1 MATLVKVN
9 RAPKF
14 QVGDKVQFSISN
26 NDDNYSPSRK
36 IVYGFASKIN
46 KVSMRILGVDGEVY
60 IATVA
65 EVKKYV
71 DPFEGLT
78 NIFLK

>member
-9 RAPKF
+9 KVPKF
-14 QVGDKVQFSISN
+14 KVGDKVQFSMSN
-26 NDDNYSPSRK
+26 NDDNYSPSHRT
-36 IVYGFASKIN
+36 IYGFASKIN
-46 KVSMRILGVDGEVY
+46 KVSMRILGVDGEIY

-71 DPFEGLT
+71 DPFEGLSKV
-78 NIFLK
+78 F

>member
-9 RAPKF
+9 RAPKLK
-14 QVGDKVQFSISN
+14 VGDKVQFSMSN
-26 NDDNYSPSRK
+26 NDDNYSPSHR

-46 KVSMRILGVDGEVY
+46 PVSMRILGVDGEIY

-71 DPFEGLT
+71 DPFEGLY
-78 NIFLK
+78 L

>member
-9 RAPKF
+9 RVPKF
-14 QVGDKVQFSISN
+14 KVGDKVQFNSVTTY
-26 NDDNYSPSRK
+26 DNYSPGYRTL
-36 IVYGFASKIN
+36 YGFASKIN
-46 KVSMRILGVDGEVY
+46 KVSMRILGVDGEIY
-60 IATVA
+60 IAKIE

-78 NIFLK
+78 V

>member
-9 RAPKF
+9 RVPKF
-14 QVGDKVQFSISN
+14 KVGDKVQFNMI
-26 NDDNYSPSRK
+26 DRPDNYSPSHR
-36 IVYGFASKIN
+36 IIYGFASKIN
-46 KVSMRILGVDGEVY
+46 KVSMRILGVDGEIY
-60 IATVA
+60 IAKIE

-78 NIFLK
+78 V

>member
-14 QVGDKVQFSISN
+14 KVGDKVQFSMSN
-26 NDDNYSPSRK
+26 NDDNYSPSHR

-46 KVSMRILGVDGEVY
+46 TVSMRVLGVDGEIY

-71 DPFEGLT
+71 DPFEGLSKV
-78 NIFLK
+78 F

>member
-9 RAPKF
+9 KAPEFK
-14 QVGDKVQFSISN
+14 VGDKVQFSMSN
-26 NDDNYSPSRK
+26 NDDNYSPSRR

-46 KVSMRILGVDGEVY
+46 KVSMRVLGVDGEIY

-65 EVKKYV
+65 EVRKYI
-71 DPFEGLT
+71 DPFEGLSKV
-78 NIFLK
+78 F

>member
-9 RAPKF
+9 KVPKF
-14 QVGDKVQFSISN
+14 KVGDKVQFSMSN
-26 NDDNYSPSRK
+26 NDDNYSPSRR

-46 KVSMRILGVDGEVY
+46 KVSMRILGVDGEIY
-60 IATVA
+60 IATVT

-71 DPFEGLT
+71 DPFEGLSKV
-78 NIFLK
+78 F

>member
-14 QVGDKVQFSISN
+14 KVGDKVQFSMSN
-26 NDDNYSPSRK
+26 NDDNYSPSRR
-36 IVYGFASKIN
+36 IVYGFTSKIN
-46 KVSMRILGVDGEVY
+46 KVSMRILGVDGEIY
-60 IATVA
+60 IATIA

-71 DPFEGLT
+71 DPFA
-78 NIFLK
+78 

>member
-9 RAPKF
+9 KAPKF
-14 QVGDKVQFSISN
+14 QVGDKVQFSMSN
-26 NDDNYSPSRK
+26 NDDNYSPSHR

-46 KVSMRILGVDGEVY
+46 PVSMRILGVDGEIY

-71 DPFEGLT
+71 DPFEGLSKV
-78 NIFLK
+78 F

>member
-9 RAPKF
+9 KAPKF
-14 QVGDKVQFSISN
+14 QVGDKVQFSMSN
-26 NDDNYSPSRK
+26 NDDNYSPSHR
-36 IVYGFASKIN
+36 IIYGFASKIN
-46 KVSMRILGVDGEVY
+46 PVSMRILGVDGEIY

-71 DPFEGLT
+71 DPFEGLSKV
-78 NIFLK
+78 F

>member
-9 RAPKF
+9 RAPKLK
-14 QVGDKVQFSISN
+14 VGDKVQFSMSN
-26 NDDNYSPSRK
+26 NDDNYSPSHR

-46 KVSMRILGVDGEVY
+46 TVSMRVLGVDGEIY

-65 EVKKYV
+65 EVRKYV
-71 DPFEGLT
+71 DPFEGLS
-78 NIFLK
+78 L